1 MRLCPNEEGEEV
13 ALFSQSFVSFGAK
26 IAELIEIELPYMMS
40 IQSNTHVTAR
50 EEDENVQKIEI
61 NLAHFS
67 DTIQKYNG
75 YDVAVVF

>member
-1 MRLCPNEEGEEV
+1 MYGCTYEHT
-13 ALFSQSFVSFGAK
+13 K
-26 IAELIEIELPYMMS
+26 IVH
-40 IQSNTHVTAR
+40 THVTAR

-67 DTIQKYNG
+67 DPIQKYNG